1 MKEFRNCPNCGAPL
15 EAEINKCPY
24 CGTSYFDFSICQ
36 VGVDDK
42 TPIVLKFKATGR
54 TMEQILTALVIP
66 SGAEITYNPI
76 GLDSEI
82 NIHFKIIKNLTIQN
96 IKKT

>member
-15 EAEINKCPY
+15 EAEVNKCPY

-36 VGVDDK
+36 FDYK
-42 TPIVLKFKATGR
+42 TPMVLKFKVTGM
-54 TMEQILTALVIP
+54 TTEQILTTLVIP
-66 SGAEITYNPI
+66 IEAEINYNPV

-82 NIHFKIIKNLTIQN
+82 NIHFKMIKDLTVQN
-96 IKKT
+96 VKKI